1 MRVFGTDAPI
11 LFLDEPLS
19 NLDVETQEQVI
30 AYITELKGRKSLL
43 VIMHSNE
50 LDAVADGI
58 LTIQG
63 NKMVFTGN

>member
-1 MRVFGTDAPI
+1 M
-11 LFLDEPLS
+11 S

-30 AYITELKGRKSLL
+30 AYITELKGRKSML

-50 LDAVADGI
+50 LDSVADGI

-63 NKMVFTGN
+63 NKMVFTEK